1 MAVDDVLAM
10 SAVEQAGLVRDGAVS
25 ARELVEASLRA
36 IERRN
41 GLVNA
46 FVQLCGERALHEAD
60 RIRPGDPRPLCG
72 VPVGIKDLLSA
83 TEGLPTTEGTF
94 AVPDWVADHDS
105 AHVRRLRS
113 AGAIVV
119 GKTNTPELGLRP
131 VTENARF
138 GATRNPWNLELS
150 AGGSSGGSAAAVAA
164 GMVALAD
171 GSDLGGSIR
180 IPASCC
186 GLVGLKPSM
195 GRVSIGPDFGDLG
208 GGMAVDGVLTRSVT
222 DTAVGLD
229 VIGGYEPG
237 DRRDAPAPPS
247 SFADAARSTPPATR
261 VRVCL
266 TAPLGI
272 PVDDE
277 PAAATLAAAE
287 ALRALGHDVVDGT
300 PEWDDQTFPSAW
312 STFMT
317 GTGQHLVRV
326 IGRLHG
332 QPIDPDRLEPA
343 NRAWLAAAAPV
354 PLIDYLEAAERLW
367 AYARRILAGWHR
379 DEVLLTPT
387 LTRLPAP
394 VGGIKSQAGVTDDA
408 TRFSAIV
415 RVWNVTG
422 QPAINLP
429 IAHTATGTPVGVQLV
444 AAHGREDL
452 LLALAGQLETA
463 ADWRTLAPDS
473 SAAGPGT

>member
-1 MAVDDVLAM
+1 M
-10 SAVEQAGLVRDGAVS
+10 SAVEQARLVRTGAVS
-25 ARELVEASLRA
+25 ARELAEASIGA

-41 GLVNA
+41 GVINA
-46 FVQLCGERALHEAD
+46 FVGLCEERALAEAD
-60 RIRPGDPRPLCG
+60 QIHPGDPRPLCG

-83 TEGLPTTEGTF
+83 TEGLATTEGTL
-94 AVPDWVADHDS
+94 AVADWVADHDS
-105 AHVRRLRS
+105 SHVRKLRS
-113 AGAIVV
+113 AGAIIV

-138 GATRNPWNLELS
+138 GATRNPWNPDLS

-164 GMVALAD
+164 GMISLAD

-195 GRVSIGPDFGDLG
+195 GRVSIGPDYGDIAS
-208 GGMAVDGVLTRSVT
+208 GMAVDGVLTRTVM
-222 DTAVGLD
+222 DTAVALD
-229 VIGGYEPG
+229 VISGYEPG
-237 DRRDAPAPPS
+237 DRHCAPAPPA
-247 SFADAARSTPPATR
+247 SFSEAARSTPQVTR

-277 PAAATLAAAE
+277 PAAATVAAAE
-287 ALRALGHDVVDGT
+287 ALRSLGHDVGDGT
-300 PEWDDQTFPSAW
+300 PEWDDESFPSAW
-312 STFMT
+312 STYMT
-317 GTGQHLVRV
+317 ATGQHLIRV
-326 IGRLHG
+326 VERLHS
-332 QPIDPDRLEPA
+332 QPVDPAKLEPA
-343 NRAWLAAAAPV
+343 NRAWLANAAPV
-354 PLIDYLEAAERLW
+354 PVIDYLEAAEHLW
-367 AYARRILAGWHR
+367 AYARRILLDW
-379 DEVLLTPT
+379 DPNEVLLTPT
-387 LTRLPAP
+387 LTRLPAA

-408 TRFSAIV
+408 TRFSALV

-452 LLALAGQLETA
+452 LLALAGQLEEVA
-463 ADWRTLAPDS
+463 EWRTLAPDS
-473 SAAGPGT
+473 TATWPGT

>member
-1 MAVDDVLAM
+1 
-10 SAVEQAGLVRDGAVS
+10 
-25 ARELVEASLRA
+25 
-36 IERRN
+36 
-41 GLVNA
+41 
-46 FVQLCGERALHEAD
+46 
-60 RIRPGDPRPLCG
+60 
-72 VPVGIKDLLSA
+72 
-83 TEGLPTTEGTF
+83 
-94 AVPDWVADHDS
+94 
-105 AHVRRLRS
+105 
-113 AGAIVV
+113 
-119 GKTNTPELGLRP
+119 
-131 VTENARF
+131 
-138 GATRNPWNLELS
+138 
-150 AGGSSGGSAAAVAA
+150 
-164 GMVALAD
+164 
-171 GSDLGGSIR
+171 
-180 IPASCC
+180 
-186 GLVGLKPSM
+186 
-195 GRVSIGPDFGDLG
+195 
-208 GGMAVDGVLTRSVT
+208 
-222 DTAVGLD
+222 
-229 VIGGYEPG
+229 
-237 DRRDAPAPPS
+237 
-247 SFADAARSTPPATR
+247 

-332 QPIDPDRLEPA
+332 RPIDPDRLEPA

-444 AAHGREDL
+444 AAHRREDL

>member
-1 MAVDDVLAM
+1 M
-10 SAVEQAGLVRDGAVS
+10 SAIEQARLVRAGAVS
-25 ARELVEASLRA
+25 ARELVEASIRA
-36 IERRN
+36 IALRN
-41 GLVNA
+41 DVVNA
-46 FVQLCGERALHEAD
+46 FVLLCEERALAEAD
-60 RIRPGDPRPLCG
+60 QIHPGDPRPLCG

-83 TEGLPTTEGTF
+83 TEGLATTEGSF

-113 AGAIVV
+113 AGAIIV

-138 GATRNPWNLELS
+138 GATRNPWDLELS

-164 GMVALAD
+164 GMVSLAD

-195 GRVSIGPDFGDLG
+195 GRVSIGPDYGDVAS
-208 GGMAVDGVLTRSVT
+208 GMPVDGVLTRTVM
-222 DTAVGLD
+222 DTAVALD
-229 VIGGYEPG
+229 VISGYEPG
-237 DRRDAPAPPS
+237 DRHYAPAPPA
-247 SFADAARSTPPATR
+247 SFAEAARSIPQVTR

-266 TAPLGI
+266 TAPLGVA
-272 PVDDE
+272 VDDE
-277 PAAATLAAAE
+277 PAAAALDAAQ
-287 ALRALGHDVVDGT
+287 ALRSLGHDVVEGT
-300 PEWDDQTFPSAW
+300 PEWDDESFASAW
-312 STFMT
+312 STYMT
-317 GTGQHLVRV
+317 ATGQHLIRV
-326 IGRLHG
+326 IERLHG
-332 QPIDPDRLEPA
+332 QPIDPARLEPA

-354 PLIDYLEAAERLW
+354 SVIDYLEAAEQLW
-367 AYARRILAGWHR
+367 AYARRILRDWHPN
-379 DEVLLTPT
+379 EVLLTPT
-387 LTRLPAP
+387 LTRLPAA

-408 TRFSAIV
+408 TRFSVLV

-422 QPAINLP
+422 QPAINRP
-429 IAHTATGTPVGVQLV
+429 STHTATGTPVGVQLV

-452 LLALAGQLETA
+452 LLALAGQLEAA

-473 SAAGPGT
+473 TAT

>member
-1 MAVDDVLAM
+1 M
-10 SAVEQAGLVRDGAVS
+10 SAVEQARLVRTGAVS
-25 ARELVEASLRA
+25 ARELVEASIGA

-41 GLVNA
+41 GVINA
-46 FVQLCGERALHEAD
+46 FVGLCEERALAEAD
-60 RIRPGDPRPLCG
+60 QIHPGDPRPLCG

-83 TEGLPTTEGTF
+83 TEGLATTEGTL
-94 AVPDWVADHDS
+94 AVADWVADHDS
-105 AHVRRLRS
+105 SHVRKLRS
-113 AGAIVV
+113 AGAIIV

-138 GATRNPWNLELS
+138 GATRNPWNPDLS

-164 GMVALAD
+164 GMISLAD

-195 GRVSIGPDFGDLG
+195 GRVSIGPDYGDIAS
-208 GGMAVDGVLTRSVT
+208 GMAVDGVLTRTVM
-222 DTAVGLD
+222 DTAVALD
-229 VIGGYEPG
+229 VISGYEPG
-237 DRRDAPAPPS
+237 DRYCAPAPPA
-247 SFADAARSTPPATR
+247 SFSEAARSTPQVTR

-277 PAAATLAAAE
+277 PAAATVAAAE
-287 ALRALGHDVVDGT
+287 ALRSLGHDVGDGT
-300 PEWDDQTFPSAW
+300 PEWDDESFPSAW
-312 STFMT
+312 STYMT
-317 GTGQHLVRV
+317 ATGQHLIRV
-326 IGRLHG
+326 VERLHS
-332 QPIDPDRLEPA
+332 QPVDPAKLEPA
-343 NRAWLAAAAPV
+343 NRAWLANAAPV
-354 PLIDYLEAAERLW
+354 PVIDYLEAAEHLW
-367 AYARRILAGWHR
+367 AYARRILLDW
-379 DEVLLTPT
+379 DPNEVLLTPT
-387 LTRLPAP
+387 LTRLPAA

-408 TRFSAIV
+408 TRFSALV

-452 LLALAGQLETA
+452 LLALAGQLEEVA
-463 ADWRTLAPDS
+463 EWRTLAPDS
-473 SAAGPGT
+473 TATWPGT

>member
-1 MAVDDVLAM
+1 M
-10 SAVEQAGLVRDGAVS
+10 SAVEQARLVRTGAVS
-25 ARELVEASLRA
+25 ARELVEASIGA

-41 GLVNA
+41 GVINA
-46 FVQLCGERALHEAD
+46 IVGLCEERALAEAD
-60 RIRPGDPRPLCG
+60 QIHPGDPRPLCG

-83 TEGLPTTEGTF
+83 TEGLATTEGTL
-94 AVPDWVADHDS
+94 AVADWVADHDS
-105 AHVRRLRS
+105 SHVRKLRS
-113 AGAIVV
+113 AGAIIV

-138 GATRNPWNLELS
+138 GATRNPWNPDLS

-164 GMVALAD
+164 GMISLAD

-195 GRVSIGPDFGDLG
+195 GRVSIGPDYGDMAS
-208 GGMAVDGVLTRSVT
+208 GMAVDGVLTRTVM
-222 DTAVGLD
+222 DTAVALD
-229 VIGGYEPG
+229 VISGYEPG
-237 DRRDAPAPPS
+237 DRHCAPAPPA
-247 SFADAARSTPPATR
+247 SFSEAARSTPQVTR

-277 PAAATLAAAE
+277 PAAATVAAAE
-287 ALRALGHDVVDGT
+287 ALRSLGHDVGDGT
-300 PEWDDQTFPSAW
+300 PEWDDESFPSAW
-312 STFMT
+312 STYMT
-317 GTGQHLVRV
+317 ATGQHLIRV
-326 IGRLHG
+326 VERLHS
-332 QPIDPDRLEPA
+332 QPVDPAKLEPA
-343 NRAWLAAAAPV
+343 NRAWLANAAPV
-354 PLIDYLEAAERLW
+354 PVIDYLEAAEHLW
-367 AYARRILAGWHR
+367 AYARRILLDW
-379 DEVLLTPT
+379 DPNEVLLTPT
-387 LTRLPAP
+387 LTRLPAA

-408 TRFSAIV
+408 TRFSALV

-452 LLALAGQLETA
+452 LLALAGQLEEVA
-463 ADWRTLAPDS
+463 EWRTLAPDS
-473 SAAGPGT
+473 TATWPGT